1 MESRFPGSDIS
12 GRPGPAGYVREF
24 QISGGAGWL
33 DTERYDIVAKGGDGA
48 GVSDDEIRKMT
59 DEGRD
64 AFKAQF
70 LLKLQMLLADRF
82 QLKVHRETKELPDRR
97 EERAYHGAEDQ

>member
-1 MESRFPGSDIS
+1 MAR
-12 GRPGPAGYVREF
+12 
-24 QISGGAGWL
+24 
-33 DTERYDIVAKGGDGA
+33 

-59 DEGRD
+59 DERRD

-82 QLKVHRETKELPDRR
+82 QLKVRRETK
-97 EERAYHGAEDQ
+97 